1 MVLWPRMLSTGIT
14 LPFFYSN
21 PFAGLEE
28 EHRQAL
34 TKWLPCSFRYVMP
47 ESHAEVYGEY
57 GFDDNRYDL
66 EDMLVSPEHS
76 RAYLIGFTKSIPKRK
91 TRLSWSLP
99 MK

>member
-1 MVLWPRMLSTGIT
+1 MASM
-14 LPFFYSN
+14 F
-21 PFAGLEE
+21 
-28 EHRQAL
+28 
-34 TKWLPCSFRYVMP
+34 FRYVMP

-76 RAYLIGFTKSIPKRK
+76 RAYLIGFKNPTLNEKRDFL
-91 TRLSWSLP
+91 TSP